1 MEAPTKL
8 YFSTRDI
15 NGILDIYSDKEPN
28 DTIEYVRK
36 DVVIEKTCDFIR
48 KMVDVT
54 HNIECKDGQPLVDDY
69 IKYAEERLKAAEKIV
84 DDFKKYMKGE

>member
-1 MEAPTKL
+1 MEAPEKL
-8 YFSTRDI
+8 YFDTNDI
-15 NGILDIYSDKEPN
+15 NGILSIYSDKEPN

-54 HNIECKDGQPLVDDY
+54 HNIECKDGQPLADDY
-69 IKYAEERLKAAEKIV
+69 IKYAEERLKAAEKV
-84 DDFKKYMKGE
+84 VEHFKKYLKL

>member
-1 MEAPTKL
+1 MEAPEKL
-8 YFSTRDI
+8 YFDTSDI
-15 NGILDIYSDKEPN
+15 NGILSIYSDKEPN

-54 HNIECKDGQPLVDDY
+54 YNIECKDGQPLVDDY
-69 IKYAEERLKAAEKIV
+69 IKYAEERLKAAEKV
-84 DDFKKYMKGE
+84 VEHFKKYLKL